1 MKTRFN
7 VSVEVV
13 TSKCVNASDV
23 DDMLSGALE
32 ALIAAGCELSGQHA
46 KVVAFTINDINDI
59 NEGGE

>member
-32 ALIAAGCELSGQHA
+32 ALISAGCEMSDDVA
-46 KVVAFTINDINDI
+46 KVVAFTINDIN
-59 NEGGE
+59 EGGE